1 MKVIISV
8 GGKFHAFYL
17 AKELEKR
24 GFLDT
29 IFTSYPYF
37 KVKDSK
43 IDKKKVK
50 CLITKEIL
58 GRLFYRVPYIRNKI
72 DISYYTANLFDLE
85 VARRIK
91 SCDIFVGWS
100 SFCLFTI
107 RKIRRL
113 FPYIKVILERL
124 STHIEFQRD
133 ILLEEQKITG
143 LKVNI
148 PSFYIVDKEIN
159 EYRESDY
166 ISIPSTFVK
175 DTFLAKGFSKDK
187 LLQIPFGV
195 DIERFKPTLKNDK
208 VFRIISVGI
217 SVRKGIHYLLKA
229 VEELAIKDL
238 DVWLIGKVSD
248 DIKPVLK
255 RYSHRFKYLGPIPH
269 DELYKYYS
277 QGSVFV
283 LTSIEEGLAFC
294 ILEAMA
300 CGLPVICSTNT
311 GARDVV
317 RDGIDGFIVPIRD
330 VVSLKEKIL
339 FLYQHPES
347 AHQMGERARENII
360 SSFTWQH
367 YIEKILRI
375 YAKIYK

>member
-1 MKVIISV
+1 MKVTISV

-17 AKELEKR
+17 AKELEKK
-24 GFLDT
+24 GLLDT

-43 IDKKKVK
+43 IDKKKIK

-58 GRLFYRVPYIRNKI
+58 ERLSYKVPYLKNKI
-72 DISYYTANLFDLE
+72 DITYYMANLFDYQ
-85 VARRIK
+85 VSQRIK
-91 SCDIFVGWS
+91 PCDIFVGWS

-107 RKIRRL
+107 RKIRKL
-113 FPYIKVILERL
+113 FLAKVILERS

-148 PSFYIVDKEIN
+148 PSSYIVNKEIK
-159 EYRESDY
+159 EYEESDY

-175 DTFLAKGFSKDK
+175 ETFLAKGFLEDK
-187 LLQIPFGV
+187 LLKIPLGV
-195 DIERFKPTLKNDK
+195 DIERFRPILKNDK

-217 SVRKGIHYLLKA
+217 SVRKGTHYLLRA
-229 VEELAIKDL
+229 VEELNLRDI
-238 DVWLIGKVSD
+238 DVWLIGRAND
-248 DIKPVLK
+248 DIKPILTK
-255 RYSHRFKYLGPIPH
+255 YSHRFKYLGPIPH
-269 DELYKYYS
+269 HKLYRYYS
-277 QGSVFV
+277 CGSVFV
-283 LTSIEEGLAFC
+283 LAPLEEGLALC

-311 GARDVV
+311 GAKDAV

-330 VVSLKEKIL
+330 VESLKEKIL
-339 FLYQHPES
+339 FLYQHPDI
-347 AHQMGERARENII
+347 ACQMGENARKNVI

-367 YIEKILRI
+367 YIEKVLKI